1 MMMYKYIDCKYPIEI
16 ERNEIYPAIYE
27 YILPRPTYCIGKLYI
42 DGKWFCDVIEDTD
55 RGLSD
60 EMAEEEIIKKKVKG
74 ETAIP
79 TGIYPVY
86 LTYSP
91 KYKKK
96 MPLIDNVKGY
106 SGIRIHS
113 GNTSKDTEG
122 CLIVGKNKEVGK
134 VLESRKTYNT
144 LFKKL
149 VQANSKIIID
159 IQRKYTV

>member
-1 MMMYKYIDCKYPIEI
+1 MRLTLIRIA
-16 ERNEIYPAIYE
+16 N
-27 YILPRPTYCIGKLYI
+27 RPTYCIGKLYI
-42 DGKWFCDVIEDTD
+42 DGEYLCDTIEDTD
-55 RGLSD
+55 RGLDDSMD
-60 EMAEEEIIKKKVKG
+60 LEEIKKKKVKG

-91 KYKKK
+91 KYKKQ

-122 CLIVGKNKEVGK
+122 CLIVGKNTKVGM
-134 VLESRKTYNT
+134 VTDSRNTYNA
-144 LFKKL
+144 LMKEL
-149 VQANSKIIID
+149 LSANKIIID

>member
-1 MMMYKYIDCKYPIEI
+1 MRVTLVRIA
-16 ERNEIYPAIYE
+16 N
-27 YILPRPTYCIGKLYI
+27 RPTYCIGKLYI
-42 DGKWFCDVIEDTD
+42 DGKYFCDTIEDTD
-55 RGLSD
+55 RGLKD
-60 EMAEEEIIKKKVKG
+60 EMTEEEILKKKVKG

-91 KYKKK
+91 KYNKQ

-134 VLESRKTYNT
+134 VLESRKTYNA
-144 LFKKL
+144 LFREFVKT
-149 VQANSKIIID
+149 NSKIIID
-159 IQRKYTV
+159 IQTMSNRL